1 MAIVERKQEVKILS
15 LLSHQPSFRVFACH
29 DGQGNLVSRRLLAV
43 DTFSG
48 RFGNVP
54 CSLSMVISKYDD
66 HTSFLSLR
74 TNNIDLIYDLKL
86 NHKAI
91 VFNNNQKSFEV
102 TVGKKVGNVY
112 FVSKIESLMQFTFL
126 FSDDGVLESQEG
138 IPRRALKKLLVVFL
152 RNFDTE
158 RIIIQVGNRCTINA
172 GLIEYYNIK
181 KTDIGSRLLTM

>member
-1 MAIVERKQEVKILS
+1 
-15 LLSHQPSFRVFACH
+15 
-29 DGQGNLVSRRLLAV
+29 
-43 DTFSG
+43 
-48 RFGNVP
+48 
-54 CSLSMVISKYDD
+54 MVISKYDD